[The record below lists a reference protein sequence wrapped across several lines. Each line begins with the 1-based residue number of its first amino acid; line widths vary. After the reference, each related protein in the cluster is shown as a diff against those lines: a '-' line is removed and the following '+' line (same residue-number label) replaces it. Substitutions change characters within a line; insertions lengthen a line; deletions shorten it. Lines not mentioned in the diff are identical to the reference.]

1 MITWFKNFFRNW
13 IVAYYEITN
22 WFYVLRIIRKHRQT
36 ADWAQYNLRADWVG
50 RIYTVLNPQ
59 SPGDDGDNA
68 EVLRLKYAERL
79 KPISIY
85 LDSLGLG
92 QSVTLAY
99 ENIDDTASY
108 LFVYYP
114 IFNVITVWRSFLFIA
129 AVVGFFASKIDTFF
143 YEVLQKSF
151 VYLSHIFNL
160 RF

>member
-13 IVAYYEITN
+13 VVAYYEIAN

-36 ADWAQYNLRADWVG
+36 ADWTQYNLRADWIG

-59 SPGDDGDNA
+59 SPGDDGDND

-85 LDSLGLG
+85 LDGLGLG

-99 ENIDDTASY
+99 EKIQGSASY

-114 IFNVITVWRSFLFIA
+114 IFNVITTWRVILFIIS
-129 AVVGFFASKIDTFF
+129 VVIFFVSKLDTLI
-143 YEVLQKSF
+143 YEGLQKSIA
-151 VYLSHIFNL
+151 YILHNFNL
-160 RF
+160 IF